1 MLHSQCRGA
10 GVAVSVVAV
19 VGTVELTLAV
29 GGAVVSVGEVAVVV
43 VVTSPPQFSGSFS
56 SGGLFGPDLHPWQG
70 FL

>member
-19 VGTVELTLAV
+19 EGTVELTLAV
-29 GGAVVSVGEVAVVV
+29 GGAVVSVVEVAVVV
-43 VVTSPPQFSGSFS
+43 TSSPQFSGSFS